1 MNIQTALKQLASQ
14 LEGEFFTDEVQRLI
28 YSTDASHHREK
39 PLAVAKPKHSSDI
52 KKIIAFADA
61 HKTSV
66 IPRGGGTS
74 LAGQVTGPGIVVDVS
89 KHMNQILEF
98 NPDERWIWV
107 EPGVIPAEL
116 NQFLAPYG
124 LQYGPETSTANRCC
138 IGGMLGNN
146 SCGLHSIIYGAARD
160 HILEVDA
167 ILSDGS
173 EVRFKALSPDQFEE
187 KCNDGN
193 PSLET
198 RIYQNIKNILADK
211 ANQNEIRTQF
221 PDPKV
226 TRRNMGYALDV
237 LLDSELFTPGGQPF
251 NFCQLLA
258 GSEGTLAFTTRLKI
272 NLIPLPPPHV
282 GLVCAHFETL
292 EQSLLANLI
301 ALKHK
306 PGAVELMDDV
316 ILSCTKENI
325 EQNRN
330 RFFVEGDPGA
340 ILMIEFACETEEE
353 LHFKARAM
361 EADMR
366 SQGLGYAF
374 PLVTGKDRIKRVW
387 ALRTA
392 GLGVL
397 SNLPGDRK
405 GIEGAEDTA
414 VAPEFLPAYVAE
426 FKKVLEKYG
435 LSSIY
440 YAHIGAGEIHF
451 KPLLNFR
458 DPEDVRIFRDLM
470 QDLAGLVK
478 KYRGSLSGEHGDGRV
493 RGAFIPFMLGEHN
506 YQLFRQIKY
515 TWDPANV
522 FNPGKIVDTP
532 PITEFLRVEPG
543 QKAPEYSTV
552 FDFSAS
558 EGFFKGIEKCNGSGD
573 CRKSQSIGGTMCP
586 TYMATRDEDK
596 TTRGRA
602 NLLRELLSGGE
613 KGKGFAR
620 EEIYKI
626 LDLCISCKA
635 CKSECPS
642 NVDMAKLKAEFLQHY
657 YDVRGIP
664 LRTRLVAWLP
674 RLEKLAMLVRPIANW
689 AMSTGLFKKSIGFA
703 KERSLPALSKESLK
717 TWFRKQGSDR
727 MPDTNDRQVWLFVDE
742 FSNFHDTDLGIKAI
756 RLLTRM
762 GYQVRVPKHKESGR
776 TWLSKGLI
784 RTAAKIA
791 RENVLLL
798 KDIVDKNRPLVG
810 IEPSA
815 ILAFRDEYPDLAG
828 EVLRPEA
835 EKLAKNAL
843 LFEEFFVREAEQG
856 HIDANLFTR
865 EAKEILLHGHCQQ
878 KAIAS
883 TVSTKQMLSF
893 PENYMVE
900 EIPSGCCGMAG
911 SFGYEAEHY
920 ELSMKIGELVLFPA
934 VRKAGEQVLVAAPG
948 TSCRHQVK
956 DGTGRKALHPIEIM
970 FEALVD

>member
-1 MNIQTALKQLASQ
+1 MHTALKQLTSE
-14 LEGEFFTDEVQRLI
+14 LEGELFTDEVQRLI

-39 PLAVAKPKHSSDI
+39 PLAVAKPKHLSDI
-52 KKIIAFADA
+52 RKIIAFADA
-61 HKTSV
+61 QKTSV

-74 LAGQVTGPGIVVDVS
+74 LAGQVTGPGIVVDIS

-98 NPDERWIWV
+98 NPEERWIWV

-173 EVRFKALSPDQFEE
+173 EVRFKPLSRDEFEE

-193 PSLET
+193 QSLET
-198 RIYQNIKNILADK
+198 RIYQNIKNILSDK
-211 ANQNEIRTQF
+211 ANQNEIRTHF

-237 LLDSELFTPGGQPF
+237 LLGSELFTPGGQPF
-251 NFCQLLA
+251 NFCKLLA
-258 GSEGTLAFTTRLKI
+258 GSEGTLAFTTRMKL
-272 NLIPLPPPHV
+272 NLIPLPPPHI

-292 EQSLLANLI
+292 EQSLFANII
-301 ALKHK
+301 ALKHQ

-316 ILSCTKENI
+316 ILNCTKENI
-325 EQNRN
+325 EQNKN
-330 RFFVEGDPGA
+330 RFFVEGNPGA
-340 ILMIEFACETEEE
+340 ILMIEFACETEED
-353 LHFKARAM
+353 LQAKASAM
-361 EADMR
+361 EAEMR
-366 SQGLGYAF
+366 DQGLGYAF
-374 PLVTGKDRIKRVW
+374 PMVTGKDRIRRVW

-397 SNLPGDRK
+397 SNLPGERK

-435 LSSIY
+435 LSSVY

-458 DPEDVRIFRDLM
+458 DPGDVRIFRDLM

-478 KYRGSLSGEHGDGRV
+478 KFRGSLSGEHGDGRV
-493 RGAFIPFMLGEHN
+493 RGAFIPFMLGDHN

-515 TWDPANV
+515 TWDPHNV

-532 PITEFLRVEPG
+532 PITDFLRVESG
-543 QKAPEYSTV
+543 QKAPEYRTV
-552 FDFSAS
+552 FDFSMS
-558 EGFFKGIEKCNGSGD
+558 EGFFQSIEKCNGSGD
-573 CRKSQSIGGTMCP
+573 CRKSHVIGGTMCP

-602 NLLRELLSGGE
+602 NLLRELLAGGG
-613 KGKGFAR
+613 KDKGFAR

-674 RLEKLAMLVRPIANW
+674 RLEKLAMLVSPIANR
-689 AMSTGLFKKSIGFA
+689 AMSTGIFKKSIGFA
-703 KERSLPALSKESLK
+703 KERSLPALSKVSLK
-717 TWFRKQGSDR
+717 TWFRKQGSYR
-727 MPDTNDRQVWLFVDE
+727 MPDTKDRQVWLFMDE

-791 RENVLLL
+791 KENVLML
-798 KDIVDKNRPLVG
+798 KDIVDEHRPLVG

-828 EVLRPEA
+828 ETLRPEA

-843 LFEEFFVREAEQG
+843 LFEEFFVREAEKG
-856 HIDANLFTR
+856 HIDVSLFTT

-883 TVSTKQMLSF
+883 TVPTKQMLSF
-893 PENYMVE
+893 PENYSVE

-920 ELSMKIGELVLFPA
+920 ELSMKIGELILFPA
-934 VRKAGEQVLVAAPG
+934 VRKAGDQVLVAAPG

-956 DGTGRKALHPIEIM
+956 DGTGREALHPVEIM
-970 FEALVD
+970 YEALVD

>member
-14 LEGEFFTDEVQRLI
+14 LEGDVFTDEVQRIL
-28 YSTDASHHREK
+28 YSTDASSYREK
-39 PLAVAKPKHSSDI
+39 PLAVVIPKHAGDI
-52 KKIIAFADA
+52 KKIIRFAKE
-61 HKTSV
+61 HNTSI

-74 LAGQVTGPGIVVDVS
+74 LAGQVTGPGIVVDIS
-89 KHMNQILEF
+89 KYMNRILEF
-98 NPDERWIWV
+98 NPEERWVWV

-116 NQFLAPYG
+116 NKFLAPYG

-167 ILSDGS
+167 ILSDSS
-173 EVRFKALSPDQFEE
+173 ETRFKSLSPDEFEE
-187 KCNDGN
+187 KCLGDDQ
-193 PSLET
+193 SLET
-198 RIYQNIKNILADK
+198 RIYQNIKNILSDQT
-211 ANQNEIRTQF
+211 NQKEIRTQF

-237 LLDSELFTPGGQPF
+237 LLDSELFTPGGKPF
-251 NFCQLLA
+251 NFCKLLA
-258 GSEGTLAFTTRLKI
+258 GSEGTLAFTTRMKI
-272 NLIPLPPPHV
+272 NLIPLPLPYV

-292 EQSLLANLI
+292 EQSLHANLI
-301 ALKHK
+301 ALKHQ

-316 ILSCTKENI
+316 ILNCTKENI
-325 EQNRN
+325 EQNKN

-340 ILMIEFACETEEE
+340 ILMIEFACETEEALQE
-353 LHFKARAM
+353 KAGKMEKEMRA
-361 EADMR
+361 
-366 SQGLGYAF
+366 QGLGYAF
-374 PLVTGKDRIKRVW
+374 PLVTGKDQIRRVW

-397 SNLPGDRK
+397 ANIPGERK
-405 GIEGAEDTA
+405 GVPGAEDTA
-414 VAPEFLPAYVAE
+414 VPPESLPEYVAD
-426 FKKVLEKYG
+426 FKVLLEKYG

-451 KPLLNFR
+451 RPLLNFR
-458 DPEDVRIFRDLM
+458 DPEDVRIFNELM
-470 QDLAGLVK
+470 FDLAALVK
-478 KYRGSLSGEHGDGRV
+478 KYKGSLSGEHGDGRV

-506 YQLFRQIKY
+506 YQLFRQLKY
-515 TWDPANV
+515 TWDPDQI

-543 QKAPEYSTV
+543 KKAPEYDTV
-552 FDFSAS
+552 FDFSATQ
-558 EGFFKGIEKCNGSGD
+558 GFFRSIEKCNGSGD
-573 CRKSQSIGGTMCP
+573 CRKTQAIGGTMCP

-642 NVDMAKLKAEFLQHY
+642 NVDMAKIKAEFLQHY

-664 LRTRLVAWLP
+664 LRTRLIAWLP
-674 RLEKLAMLVRPIANW
+674 RLEKLAMLVRPVANW
-689 AMSTGLFKKSIGFA
+689 AMSTAIFKKSIGFA
-703 KERSLPALSKESLK
+703 VERSLPPLAKVSLK
-717 TWFRKQGSDR
+717 TWFRKEGSDR
-727 MPDTNDRQVWLFVDE
+727 MPDTKDRQVWLFIDE
-742 FSNFHDTDLGIKAI
+742 FSNFHDKDLGIKAI

-815 ILAFRDEYPDLAG
+815 ILAFRDEYPELAG
-828 EVLRPEA
+828 AALRPEA
-835 EKLAKNAL
+835 KKLAKNAL
-843 LFEEFFVREAEQG
+843 LFEEFFIREAEKG
-856 HIDANLFTR
+856 HIDQALFTR
-865 EAKEILLHGHCQQ
+865 ERKEILLHGHCQQ

-883 TVSTKQMLSF
+883 TVSTKQMLGF
-893 PENYMVE
+893 PENYSVE

-934 VRKAGEQVLVAAPG
+934 VRKAGDQVLVAAPG

-956 DGTGRKALHPIEIM
+956 DGTGREALHPIEIM